1 MTPLPPVVNTQHYDQ
16 HSSVLAIR
24 ESFNWDQ
31 KELEKKAPAP
41 PVVQLEGEDPA
52 AFVARQRTA
61 AIAAAR
67 VVRMK
72 SSVPKGAFVMFAAV
86 VVEAPF
92 EGGEFILATDELG
105 PAVELKP
112 GLEMTAVRGVHLFA
126 RLEGEQTAGRATVV
140 IAYVLQHPE
149 QAAAIGFQE
158 YPKAVA
164 GVIVHSKEEE
174 EALQRPEGPASA
186 GSPVPRT
193 GPVTEHPAGPAGP
206 APRPFG
212 GGEQVAM
219 PAPAPPAKP
228 FVAPP
233 PNNPPPNPA
242 HVIPAGPT
250 KQ

>member
-24 ESFNWDQ
+24 ESFNWND
-31 KELEKKAPAP
+31 EALAAKAPVAP
-41 PVVQLEGEDPA
+41 VRQLEEEDPA

-67 VVRMK
+67 VVQMK
-72 SSVPKGAFVMFAAV
+72 SAVPKGAFVMFAAV

-92 EGGEFILATDELG
+92 EGGGFVLAADELG
-105 PAVELKP
+105 PAIEMKP
-112 GLEMTAVRGVHLFA
+112 GLEMTAVRGMHLFA
-126 RLEGEQTAGRATVV
+126 RLEGEPTAGRATVV

-149 QAAAIGFQE
+149 QAAAIGWQE
-158 YPKAVA
+158 YPKSV
-164 GVIVHSKEEE
+164 GGIIVHSKEEE
-174 EALQRPEGPASA
+174 EALQRPEGPAGA
-186 GSPVPRT
+186 GSLVPRT
-193 GPVTEHPAGPAGP
+193 GPVTEHPAGPADP

-212 GGEQVAM
+212 GGEQVAK
-219 PAPAPPAKP
+219 APAPQAKP

-242 HVIPAGPT
+242 HVIPAGPA

>member
-24 ESFNWDQ
+24 ESFNWD
-31 KELEKKAPAP
+31 EKDLAAKAPAP

-52 AFVARQRTA
+52 VFAARQRTA

-72 SSVPKGAFVMFAAV
+72 SSVPKGAFIVFAAV
-86 VVEAPF
+86 VIESPF
-92 EGGEFILATDELG
+92 EGGGFVLATDELG

-112 GLEMTAVRGVHLFA
+112 GLEMTAVHGVHLFA
-126 RLEGEQTAGRATVV
+126 RLEGEPTAGRATVV

-149 QAAAIGFQE
+149 QAAAAGWQE
-158 YPKAVA
+158 YPKAM
-164 GVIVHSKEEE
+164 GGIIVHSKEEE
-174 EALQRPEGPASA
+174 EALQRPEGHAGAGVGPA
-186 GSPVPRT
+186 PRT
-193 GPVTEHPAGPAGP
+193 GPVTEHPASPA
-206 APRPFG
+206 ARPFG
-212 GGEQVAM
+212 GGEQVAR
-219 PAPAPPAKP
+219 PAPMPPAKP

-242 HVIPAGPT
+242 HVIPAGPA